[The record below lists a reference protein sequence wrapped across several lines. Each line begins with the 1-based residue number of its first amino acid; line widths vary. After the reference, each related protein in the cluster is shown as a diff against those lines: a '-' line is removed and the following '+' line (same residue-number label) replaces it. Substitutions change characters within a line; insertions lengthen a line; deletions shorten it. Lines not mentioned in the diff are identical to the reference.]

1 MKLGRNLLVGLAN
14 SGWSAF
20 IGMAVVPLYLKYLG
34 LESYGL
40 IGFFA
45 TTQALFQLL
54 DMGMAPTVN
63 REIARCTVS
72 GNMHEAR
79 SLLHTLEGIYWS
91 LAAVIVVLV
100 FILAPA
106 ISQYWLQSKKLS
118 PDTISHAV
126 LLMGLVVATR
136 WPVGLYQGALM
147 GAQRLAVS
155 SSINMVMVTLGSL
168 GAVAV
173 LAYISPTIEAF
184 FIWQAVVGLVYA
196 EAMRR
201 AAWRVLGAEKHL
213 QFDWGSL
220 KRVWRFSAGMSV
232 VALSGVIFTQMDK
245 VILSKLLGLEE
256 FGQYMLATLVV
267 SGLYVLVMPFFNVI
281 YPRFSALV
289 ANGNT
294 LQLRELYRLCT
305 RILAAVLFPLAMLLA
320 LFAEDLVTVWTGNAA
335 IAAGVAPIIA
345 LLAIGSAL
353 HGVMYLPY
361 ALQLAYGETRL
372 PIYITLTLMALL
384 LPLIVLL
391 TLNRGARGA
400 AMAWLVLHVLYM
412 IIGTWVTHR
421 HLLRGLAV
429 RWIFQD
435 VGIPLVVT
443 TLVGLL
449 GSSAIHFAGDAAYGR
464 LLFGA
469 ALAFIAMTLS
479 FAVSPQ
485 LRTIVLNRL
494 RWIKSGA
501 GI

>member
-1 MKLGRNLLVGLAN
+1 MRLGRNLLVGLAN

-20 IGMAVVPLYLKYLG
+20 IGLAVVPLYLKYLG
-34 LESYGL
+34 IESYGL

-54 DMGMAPTVN
+54 DMGMAPTIN

-72 GNMHEAR
+72 GNMREAR
-79 SLLHTLEGIYWS
+79 ILLHTLAVIYWS
-91 LAAVIVVLV
+91 LAAAIVVLV
-100 FILAPA
+100 FILAPFV
-106 ISQYWLQSKKLS
+106 SQYWLQSKKLT
-118 PDTISHAV
+118 PDTIFHAV
-126 LLMGLVVATR
+126 ILMGLVVASR

-155 SSINMVMVTLGSL
+155 SGINMAMVTLGSL
-168 GAVAV
+168 GAVVV

-184 FIWQAVVGLVYA
+184 FIWQAIVGLVYA

-201 AAWRVLGAEKHL
+201 AAWRVVGVEKHQ

-267 SGLYVLVMPFFNVI
+267 SGLYVLVTPFFNVV

-294 LQLRELYRLCT
+294 LQLLELYRLCT

-335 IAAGVAPIIA
+335 IAAGVAPVIT

-361 ALQLAYGETRL
+361 ALQLAYGKTRL
-372 PIYITLTLMALL
+372 PIVITMTLVALL
-384 LPLIVLL
+384 VPLIVVL
-391 TLNRGARGA
+391 TLKRGAQGA
-400 AMAWLVLHVLYM
+400 AMAWLVLHVVYM
-412 IIGTWVTHR
+412 IIGTWLTHR
-421 HLLRGLAV
+421 YLLKGLAV
-429 RWIFQD
+429 RWISQD
-435 VGIPLVVT
+435 VGIPFVATAIVGILGSRAIH
-443 TLVGLL
+443 LVG
-449 GSSAIHFAGDAAYGR
+449 GAAYGK
-464 LLFGA
+464 LLFGMVL
-469 ALAFIAMTLS
+469 ALTAVTLS
-479 FAVSPQ
+479 VAVSPQ

-494 RWIKSGA
+494 GRMKSGA
-501 GI
+501 EI

>member
-1 MKLGRNLLVGLAN
+1 MRLGRNLLVGLAN
-14 SGWSAF
+14 SGWSAL
-20 IGMAVVPLYLKYLG
+20 IGLAVVPLYLKYLG

-63 REIARCTVS
+63 REIARCAVS
-72 GNMHEAR
+72 GNMREAR
-79 SLLHTLEGIYWS
+79 NLLHTLAVIYWS
-91 LAAVIVVLV
+91 LAAAIVLLV
-100 FILAPA
+100 FILAPV

-126 LLMGLVVATR
+126 ILMGLVVATR

-155 SSINMVMVTLGSL
+155 SGINMAMVTLGSL
-168 GAVAV
+168 GAVVV
-173 LAYISPTIEAF
+173 LAYVSPTVEAF
-184 FIWQAVVGLVYA
+184 FIWQAAVGLAYA
-196 EAMRR
+196 EVMRR
-201 AAWRVLGAEKHL
+201 AAWRVVGVEKPQ

-220 KRVWRFSAGMSV
+220 KRVWRFSAGISV
-232 VALSGVIFTQMDK
+232 VALSGVIFTQIDK

-267 SGLYVLVMPFFNVI
+267 SGLYVLVTPLFNVV

-294 LQLRELYRLCT
+294 QQLSDLYRLCT
-305 RILAAVLFPLAMLLA
+305 RILASVLFPLAMLLA
-320 LFAEDLVTVWTGNAA
+320 LFAKDLVTVWTGNAV
-335 IAAGVAPIIA
+335 IGAGVAPVIT

-372 PIYITLTLMALL
+372 PVFITLTLIALL
-384 LPLIVLL
+384 VPLIVLL
-391 TLNRGARGA
+391 TLNRGAQGA
-400 AMAWLVLHVLYM
+400 ALAWLVLHVVYM

-421 HLLRGLAV
+421 YLLKGLAI
-429 RWIFQD
+429 RWISQD
-435 VGIPLVVT
+435 VGIPLAATVF
-443 TLVGLL
+443 VGLL
-449 GSSAIHFAGDAAYGR
+449 GSRTIQFAGGSAVGR
-464 LLFGA
+464 LLFGTI
-469 ALAFIAMTLS
+469 LAFAAMMLS
-479 FAVSPQ
+479 VALSPK
-485 LRTIVLNRL
+485 LRAIVLNKL
-494 RWIKSGA
+494 GWIKSSET
-501 GI
+501 I